1 MMTPNWFL
9 TIKANIINIELTLD
23 FCFNNK
29 TQVTLVQLSIKVK
42 NHFALE
48 ILETLVEAHVVW
60 IREKGKWLIL
70 LLTRKSTC
78 LFLANSQT
86 SYCRLPTSKF
96 LNKEGNITFTAWNE
110 MSLRK
115 WWSWIFFFVGHG
127 RFKYNRVAFD

>member
-48 ILETLVEAHVVW
+48 ILETLVEAHVV
-60 IREKGKWLIL
+60 
-70 LLTRKSTC
+70 
-78 LFLANSQT
+78 
-86 SYCRLPTSKF
+86 
-96 LNKEGNITFTAWNE
+96 
-110 MSLRK
+110 
-115 WWSWIFFFVGHG
+115 
-127 RFKYNRVAFD
+127 